1 MGLRFVLGRGGIGKT
16 SFMLDSIKKRVQDNE
31 TSPVI
36 LLVPEQYSFEMEKK
50 MSKLFLGE
58 EKDKYLRSRVLS
70 FKTMSSIVFSKVGGL
85 TDVNINS
92 SGRAMMIYKSIDKI
106 SNELKVY
113 AKSSTQSGFVA
124 SITDMI
130 SELKQYNVSPD
141 MLEAISSEV
150 ENETL
155 RYKLKDIAKI
165 YAEFEKNLHENYVDS
180 QDMLTSLAARLEQCG
195 EVENET
201 LRYKLKDIAKIYAE
215 FEKNL
220 HENYVDSQD
229 MLTSLAARLEQCEY
243 FKDSYIY
250 IDEFTGFTPNQYGVL
265 KVLLKQA
272 KEVYI
277 SLTIDSLTQFTY
289 SKNDAFSRT
298 KYTFEKLYKIAAEE
312 GVKIHTNI
320 NLNTED
326 VKRFKDNEELQHL
339 EKYYHAY
346 PYRKYEKQTKHIKIK
361 EFNNLYDEVEQVAK
375 DIIHLV
381 RDKKVRYKDIT
392 VATRKY
398 EKQTK
403 HIKIKEFNNLYDE
416 VEQVA
421 KDIIHLVRDKKV
433 RYKDITVATRDL
445 NRYDFLV
452 KSIFKEY
459 EIPNFIDVK
468 REAKNNPIIV
478 LILSALEMKNR
489 RYSYETMFRYL
500 KSGLIG
506 VDNEEIS
513 LLENYVLL
521 NGIRGK
527 KWFEEKWH
535 YKVNPNYLSEE
546 DEYDL
551 LQKERINAT
560 KDKVLAPII
569 ALQEKLKKQN
579 KTVRE
584 ICQYVYEFL
593 LDINIE
599 ETLEKLI
606 NNFTEKGDLEIANEY
621 SQVWQIVID
630 ILDQMVELM
639 GDERISLDKF
649 MKLISLGFDEYELGL
664 VPPSMDQVLVSSID
678 RMKNTDTKYLYLIG
692 TTDGIFPLISKESGL
707 LSDKDRENLGEKGL
721 EVDIDSKTKT
731 YEEQFLVYKAL
742 TSTSENLILT
752 YPISDHEGKTLGEKG
767 LEVDIDSKTKTY
779 EEQFLVYKALTST
792 SENLILT
799 YPISDHEGKTLR
811 PSIIIS
817 RLKKIFPN
825 IDIKNYV
832 LKEMENRHEDVLE
845 KITVKAPTFNEL
857 INAIKE
863 FEIRGEINEIWLD
876 IYRYFLSDDEYRS
889 KLEKVISGLS
899 YTNQVEKVEKD
910 KIKKLYENK
919 NLSVSKLERYAQCPF
934 SYFIQY
940 GLKAEERK
948 EYSFTAPD
956 LGSFIHKILDI
967 FSKSLNKDKLNWHEI
982 DEDYIKGRVSLIVDE
997 MINKIPG
1004 FILNSSERY
1013 KYLAYRLKKML
1024 VSAISIISMQIKQGN
1039 FEPVDY
1045 EVSFRKNG
1053 KYPPI
1058 KLVLDDGEE
1067 VTLVGQIDRIDE
1079 LEKDDSRYIRI
1090 IDYKSGDKSISLT
1103 EVYYG
1108 LQLQLLVYLDAIIE
1122 SDRHKKQNIKPAA
1135 ILYNRIDNPIVKS
1148 NEDQKDAVITEEI
1161 LKKLRM
1167 SGLVVKNPDIIG
1179 EMDLSLKEGER
1190 KTSLVIPA
1198 SFDKNGNVGRYTKGV
1213 TDSEFDI
1220 LREYVKYEVKELCER
1235 MVGGDISILPC
1246 KNKNGT
1252 SCDFCS
1258 YSVICQFDST
1268 IKGNQYTILND
1279 KSDEEVIK
1287 LMEKEVNK

>member
-16 SFMLDSIKKRVQDNE
+16 TFMLNEIKKRVQDDE

-36 LLVPEQYSFEMEKK
+36 LLVPEQYSFEMEKN
-50 MSKLFLGE
+50 MSKLFQGQ

-92 SGRAMMIYKSIDKI
+92 SGKAMMIYKSIDRI
-106 SNELKVY
+106 ASELKVY
-113 AKSSTQSGFVA
+113 GKSSSQSGFVG

-141 MLEAISSEV
+141 MLENIAGEM

-155 RYKLKDIAKI
+155 RYKLMDIAKI
-165 YAEFEKNLHENYVDS
+165 YGEFEKNLHENYVDS
-180 QDMLTSLAARLEQCG
+180 QDMLTSLAVKLEKC
-195 EVENET
+195 
-201 LRYKLKDIAKIYAE
+201 D
-215 FEKNL
+215 
-220 HENYVDSQD
+220 
-229 MLTSLAARLEQCEY
+229 Y
-243 FKDSYIY
+243 FKDAYIY
-250 IDEFTGFTPNQYGVL
+250 IDEFTGFTPNQYGIL
-265 KVLLKQA
+265 RVLLKQA

-298 KYTFEKLYKIAAEE
+298 KYTFEKLYKIAVEE

-320 NLNTED
+320 NLNTEE
-326 VKRFKDNEELQHL
+326 VKRFKGNNELKHL
-339 EKYYHAY
+339 EAFYHAY
-346 PYRKYEKQTKHIKIK
+346 PYRKYDKKTEHIKIN

-375 DIIHLV
+375 EIVHLV
-381 RDKKVRYKDIT
+381 RDK
-392 VATRKY
+392 
-398 EKQTK
+398 
-403 HIKIKEFNNLYDE
+403 N
-416 VEQVA
+416 
-421 KDIIHLVRDKKV
+421 V

-459 EIPNFIDVK
+459 EIPNFIDSK
-468 REAKNNPIIV
+468 REAKSNPIIV
-478 LILSALEMKNR
+478 LILSALEMRNR

-506 VDNEEIS
+506 VNEEDIS
-513 LLENYVLL
+513 LLENYVLQ
-521 NGIRGK
+521 NGIKGK
-527 KWFEEKWH
+527 KWFEERWD

-546 DEYDL
+546 SEFDL
-551 LQKERINAT
+551 AQKERINET
-560 KDKVLAPII
+560 RDKVLEPII
-569 ALQEKLKKQN
+569 KLQDKLKKPN

-584 ICQYVYEFL
+584 ICIYVYEFL

-599 ETLEKLI
+599 ETLENLI
-606 NNFTEKGDLEIANEY
+606 NNFTEKGDLEIADEY
-621 SQVWQIVID
+621 SQVWQIVVD

-639 GDERISLDKF
+639 GDEKISLDKF
-649 MKLISLGFDEYELGL
+649 MKVISLGFDEYELGL

-678 RMKNTDTKYLYLIG
+678 RMKNANTKYLYLIG

-707 LSDKDRENLGEKGL
+707 LSDKDRETLGEKGV
-721 EVDIDSKTKT
+721 EVDIDSKTRT

-742 TSTSENLILT
+742 TYTSENLI
-752 YPISDHEGKTLGEKG
+752 IS
-767 LEVDIDSKTKTY
+767 
-779 EEQFLVYKALTST
+779 
-792 SENLILT
+792 

-825 IDIKNYV
+825 ITMKSYV
-832 LKEMENRHEDVLE
+832 LKDLDNSCEKALED
-845 KITVKAPTFNEL
+845 ITVKAPTFNEL

-863 FEIRGEINEIWLD
+863 FEIRGEINPVYLD
-876 IYRYFLSDDEYRS
+876 LYRYFLEDKEYKN
-889 KLEKVISGLS
+889 KLEKVVSGLS
-899 YTNQVEKVEKD
+899 YTNQVEKVERE
-910 KIKKLYENK
+910 KIKQLYENK
-919 NLSVSKLERYAQCPF
+919 NLSISKLERYAQCPF

-940 GLKAEERK
+940 GLKAQERR

-956 LGSFIHKILDI
+956 LGSFIHNILDI

-982 DEDYIKGRVSLIVDE
+982 DDDYIKSRVSLIVDE
-997 MINKIPG
+997 MISRIPG

-1058 KLVLDDGEE
+1058 KIILNDGEE
-1067 VTLVGQIDRIDE
+1067 ITLVGQIDRIDE
-1079 LEKDDSRYIRI
+1079 LEKDDSKYIRI
-1090 IDYKSGDKSISLT
+1090 IDYKSGDKSINLT

-1122 SDRHKKQNIKPAA
+1122 SDRNKKFNLKPAA
-1135 ILYNRIDNPIVKS
+1135 ILYNRIDNPIVKA
-1148 NEDQKDAVITEEI
+1148 NEDQKDSIINEEI

-1167 SGLVVKNPDIIG
+1167 NGLVLKDVDIIG
-1179 EMDLSLKEGER
+1179 EMDHSLKDGER

-1198 SFDKNGNVGRYTKGV
+1198 NFDKNGNIGRYTKGV
-1213 TDSEFDI
+1213 TEQEFDI
-1220 LREYVKYEVKELCER
+1220 LRQYVKHEVKELCER
-1235 MVGGDISILPC
+1235 MVGGDISIIPC
-1246 KNKNGT
+1246 KSKNGT
-1252 SCDFCS
+1252 SCDFCT
-1258 YSVICQFDST
+1258 YSSICQFDSS
-1268 IKGNQYTILND
+1268 IRGNMYTIINE
-1279 KSDEEVIK
+1279 KKDEEIIK
-1287 LMEKEVNK
+1287 LMDKEVKK

>member
-141 MLEAISSEV
+141 MLEAIS
-150 ENETL
+150 
-155 RYKLKDIAKI
+155 
-165 YAEFEKNLHENYVDS
+165 
-180 QDMLTSLAARLEQCG
+180 G

-320 NLNTED
+320 NLNAED

-346 PYRKYEKQTKHIKIK
+346 PY
-361 EFNNLYDEVEQVAK
+361 
-375 DIIHLV
+375 
-381 RDKKVRYKDIT
+381 
-392 VATRKY
+392 RKY

-506 VDNEEIS
+506 VDNEEVS

-606 NNFTEKGDLEIANEY
+606 NNFTEKGDLEIAKEY

-752 YPISDHEGKTLGEKG
+752 YPISDHEGKTL
-767 LEVDIDSKTKTY
+767 
-779 EEQFLVYKALTST
+779 
-792 SENLILT
+792 
-799 YPISDHEGKTLR
+799 R

-825 IDIKNYV
+825 IEIKNYV
-832 LKEMENRHEDVLE
+832 LKDMENANEDVLE

-863 FEIRGEINEIWLD
+863 FEIRGEINEVWLG
-876 IYRYFLSDDEYRS
+876 IYRYFLIDDEYRN

-899 YTNQVEKVEKD
+899 YTNQVERVEKD

-956 LGSFIHKILDI
+956 LGSFIHNILDI

-982 DEDYIKGRVSLIVDE
+982 DEDYIKGRVSVIVDE

-1079 LEKDDSRYIRI
+1079 LEKDNSRYIRI

-1122 SDRHKKQNIKPAA
+1122 SDRYKKQNIKPAA

-1148 NEDQKDAVITEEI
+1148 NEDKKDSVITEEI
-1161 LKKLRM
+1161 LKELRM
-1167 SGLVVKNPDIIG
+1167 TGLVVKDPEIIG

-1213 TDSEFDI
+1213 TGSEFDI

>member
-180 QDMLTSLAARLEQCG
+180 QDMLTSLAARLEQC
-195 EVENET
+195 
-201 LRYKLKDIAKIYAE
+201 
-215 FEKNL
+215 
-220 HENYVDSQD
+220 
-229 MLTSLAARLEQCEY
+229 EY

-346 PYRKYEKQTKHIKIK
+346 PY
-361 EFNNLYDEVEQVAK
+361 
-375 DIIHLV
+375 
-381 RDKKVRYKDIT
+381 
-392 VATRKY
+392 RKY

-606 NNFTEKGDLEIANEY
+606 NNFTEKGDLEIAKEY

-752 YPISDHEGKTLGEKG
+752 YPISDHEGKTL
-767 LEVDIDSKTKTY
+767 
-779 EEQFLVYKALTST
+779 
-792 SENLILT
+792 
-799 YPISDHEGKTLR
+799 R

-832 LKEMENRHEDVLE
+832 LKDMENANEDVLE

-863 FEIRGEINEIWLD
+863 FEIRGEINEVWLG
-876 IYRYFLSDDEYRS
+876 IYRYFLIDDEYRN

-899 YTNQVEKVEKD
+899 YTNQVERVEKD

-956 LGSFIHKILDI
+956 LGSFIHNILDI

-982 DEDYIKGRVSLIVDE
+982 DEDYIKGRVSVIVDE

-1079 LEKDDSRYIRI
+1079 LEKDNSRYIRI

-1122 SDRHKKQNIKPAA
+1122 SDRYKKQNIKPAA

-1148 NEDQKDAVITEEI
+1148 NEDQKDSVITEEI

-1167 SGLVVKNPDIIG
+1167 TGLVVKDPEIIG

-1213 TDSEFDI
+1213 TGSEFDI
-1220 LREYVKYEVKELCER
+1220 LREYVKYEIKELCER

-1258 YSVICQFDST
+1258 YSIICQFDST

>member
-1 MGLRFVLGRGGIGKT
+1 MGLRFVLGRSGIGKT
-16 SFMLDSIKKRVQDNE
+16 TYMLNEIKKRVQDNE
-31 TSPVI
+31 TSPVV
-36 LLVPEQYSFEMEKK
+36 LLVPEQYSFEMEKN
-50 MSKLFLGE
+50 MSRLFQGE

-92 SGRAMMIYKSIDKI
+92 SGRAMIIYKSIDKI

-113 AKSSTQSGFVA
+113 GRSATQSGFVG

-130 SELKQYNVSPD
+130 SELKQYNVSPE
-141 MLEAISSEV
+141 MLENMAGEV

-155 RYKLKDIAKI
+155 RYKLMDIAKI
-165 YAEFEKNLHENYVDS
+165 YNDFEKNLHKNYVDS
-180 QDMLTSLAARLEQCG
+180 QDMLTSLAEKLEKC
-195 EVENET
+195 
-201 LRYKLKDIAKIYAE
+201 D
-215 FEKNL
+215 
-220 HENYVDSQD
+220 
-229 MLTSLAARLEQCEY
+229 Y
-243 FKDSYIY
+243 FKDAYIY

-265 KVLLKQA
+265 RVLLKQA

-298 KYTFEKLYKIAAEE
+298 KYTFEKLYKLAAEE
-312 GVKIHTNI
+312 GVKIHTNV
-320 NLNTED
+320 NLNTEK
-326 VKRFKDNEELQHL
+326 VKRFEGNEELQHL
-339 EKYYHAY
+339 EAFYHAY
-346 PYRKYEKQTKHIKIK
+346 PYRKYEKETKHIKIK

-375 DIIHLV
+375 EIVHIV
-381 RDKKVRYKDIT
+381 RSKK
-392 VATRKY
+392 A
-398 EKQTK
+398 
-403 HIKIKEFNNLYDE
+403 
-416 VEQVA
+416 
-421 KDIIHLVRDKKV
+421 

-459 EIPNFIDVK
+459 EIPNFIDSK
-468 REAKNNPIIV
+468 REAKSNPIIV
-478 LILSALEMKNR
+478 LILSALEMRNR

-506 VDNEEIS
+506 VSDEDIS
-513 LLENYVLL
+513 LLENYVLQ
-521 NGIRGK
+521 NGIKGK
-527 KWFEEKWH
+527 KWFEEKWE
-535 YKVNPNYLSEE
+535 YKVNPNYLAEESEF
-546 DEYDL
+546 DL
-551 LQKERINAT
+551 EQKAKINET

-569 ALQEKLKKQN
+569 KLQDKLKKQH

-584 ICQYVYEFL
+584 ICTYVYEFL

-599 ETLEKLI
+599 ETLENLI
-606 NNFTEKGDLEIANEY
+606 NNFNEKGDLEIAKEY
-621 SQVWQIVID
+621 SQVWQIVVD

-639 GDERISLDKF
+639 GDEKISLDKF
-649 MKLISLGFDEYELGL
+649 MKVISLGFDEYELGL

-678 RMKNTDTKYLYLIG
+678 RMKNSNTKYLYLIG

-707 LSDKDRENLGEKGL
+707 LTDKDREIMGEKGV

-731 YEEQFLVYKAL
+731 YEEQFLVYKSL
-742 TSTSENLILT
+742 TYTSENLI
-752 YPISDHEGKTLGEKG
+752 IS
-767 LEVDIDSKTKTY
+767 
-779 EEQFLVYKALTST
+779 
-792 SENLILT
+792 

-825 IDIKNYV
+825 INMKSYV
-832 LKEMENRHEDVLE
+832 LKDLDNSDEAALDN
-845 KITVKAPTFNEL
+845 ITVKAPTFNEL

-863 FEIRGEINEIWLD
+863 FEIRGDINNVYLD
-876 IYRYFLSDDEYRS
+876 LYRYFLGDEEYKN
-889 KLEKVISGLS
+889 KLEKVVSGLS
-899 YTNQVEKVEKD
+899 YTNQVEKVESE
-910 KIKKLYENK
+910 KIKQLYENK
-919 NLSVSKLERYAQCPF
+919 NLSISKLERYATCPF

-940 GLKAEERK
+940 GLKAQERR

-956 LGSFIHKILDI
+956 LGSFIHNILDI

-982 DEDYIKGRVSLIVDE
+982 DEDYIKSRVSLIVDE
-997 MINKIPG
+997 MVNKIPG

-1024 VSAISIISMQIKQGN
+1024 VSAIIIISMQIKQGN

-1058 KLVLDDGEE
+1058 KIVLNDGQEI
-1067 VTLVGQIDRIDE
+1067 TLVGQIDRIDE
-1079 LEKDDSRYIRI
+1079 LEKDDSKYIRI
-1090 IDYKSGDKSISLT
+1090 IDYKSGDKSINLT

-1108 LQLQLLVYLDAIIE
+1108 LQLQLLVYLDAIID
-1122 SDRHKKQNIKPAA
+1122 SDRHKKSNLKPAA
-1135 ILYNRIDNPIVKS
+1135 ILYNRIDNPIVRS
-1148 NEDQKDAVITEEI
+1148 NEDQKDSVINEEI

-1167 SGLVVKNPDIIG
+1167 NGLVLKDVDIIG
-1179 EMDLSLKEGER
+1179 EMDMSLKEGER

-1198 SFDKNGNVGRYTKGV
+1198 NFDKNGNIGRYTKGV
-1213 TDSEFDI
+1213 TEPEFDV

-1235 MVGGDISILPC
+1235 MIGGDISILPC

-1252 SCDFCS
+1252 SCDFCNYAS
-1258 YSVICQFDST
+1258 ICQFDPS
-1268 IKGNQYTILND
+1268 IRGNMYTILND

-1287 LMEKEVNK
+1287 LMEKEVKK

>member
-180 QDMLTSLAARLEQCG
+180 QDMLTSLAARLEQC
-195 EVENET
+195 
-201 LRYKLKDIAKIYAE
+201 
-215 FEKNL
+215 
-220 HENYVDSQD
+220 
-229 MLTSLAARLEQCEY
+229 EY

-346 PYRKYEKQTKHIKIK
+346 PY
-361 EFNNLYDEVEQVAK
+361 
-375 DIIHLV
+375 
-381 RDKKVRYKDIT
+381 
-392 VATRKY
+392 RKY

-606 NNFTEKGDLEIANEY
+606 NNFTEKGDLEIAKEY

-692 TTDGIFPLISKESGL
+692 TTDGIFPLISKEIGL
-707 LSDKDRENLGEKGL
+707 LSDKDREN
-721 EVDIDSKTKT
+721 
-731 YEEQFLVYKAL
+731 
-742 TSTSENLILT
+742 
-752 YPISDHEGKTLGEKG
+752 LGEKG

-832 LKEMENRHEDVLE
+832 LKDMENANEDVLE

-863 FEIRGEINEIWLD
+863 FEIRGEINEVWLG
-876 IYRYFLSDDEYRS
+876 IYRYFLIDDEYRN

-899 YTNQVEKVEKD
+899 YTNQVEKVEKG

-956 LGSFIHKILDI
+956 LGSFIHNILDI

-1079 LEKDDSRYIRI
+1079 LEKDNSRYIRI

-1122 SDRHKKQNIKPAA
+1122 SDRYKKQNIKPAA

-1148 NEDQKDAVITEEI
+1148 NEDKKDSVITEEI

-1167 SGLVVKNPDIIG
+1167 TGLVVKDPEIIG

-1213 TDSEFDI
+1213 TGSEFDI

>member
-16 SFMLDSIKKRVQDNE
+16 TFMLNEIKKRVQDDE

-36 LLVPEQYSFEMEKK
+36 LLVPEQYSFEMEKN
-50 MSKLFLGE
+50 MSKLFQGE

-92 SGRAMMIYKSIDKI
+92 SGKAMMIYKSIDRI
-106 SNELKVY
+106 ASELKVY
-113 AKSSTQSGFVA
+113 GKSSSQSGFVG

-141 MLEAISSEV
+141 MLENIAGEM

-155 RYKLKDIAKI
+155 RYKLMDIAKI
-165 YAEFEKNLHENYVDS
+165 YGEFEKNLHENYVDS
-180 QDMLTSLAARLEQCG
+180 QDMLTSLAVKLEKC
-195 EVENET
+195 
-201 LRYKLKDIAKIYAE
+201 D
-215 FEKNL
+215 
-220 HENYVDSQD
+220 
-229 MLTSLAARLEQCEY
+229 Y
-243 FKDSYIY
+243 FKDAYIY
-250 IDEFTGFTPNQYGVL
+250 IDEFTGFTPNQYGIL
-265 KVLLKQA
+265 RVLLKQA

-298 KYTFEKLYKIAAEE
+298 KYTFEKLYKIAVEE

-320 NLNTED
+320 NLNTEE
-326 VKRFKDNEELQHL
+326 VKRFKGNDELKHL
-339 EKYYHAY
+339 EAFYHAY
-346 PYRKYEKQTKHIKIK
+346 PYRKYEKKTEHIKVN

-375 DIIHLV
+375 EIVHLV
-381 RDKKVRYKDIT
+381 RDK
-392 VATRKY
+392 
-398 EKQTK
+398 
-403 HIKIKEFNNLYDE
+403 N
-416 VEQVA
+416 
-421 KDIIHLVRDKKV
+421 V

-459 EIPNFIDVK
+459 EIPNFIDSK
-468 REAKNNPIIV
+468 REAKSNPIIV
-478 LILSALEMKNR
+478 LILSALEMRNR

-506 VDNEEIS
+506 VNEEDIS
-513 LLENYVLL
+513 LLENYVLQ
-521 NGIRGK
+521 NGIKGK
-527 KWFEEKWH
+527 KWFEERWD

-546 DEYDL
+546 SEFDL
-551 LQKERINAT
+551 AQKERINET
-560 KDKVLAPII
+560 RDKVLEPII
-569 ALQEKLKKQN
+569 KLQDKLKKPN

-584 ICQYVYEFL
+584 ICIYVYEFL

-599 ETLEKLI
+599 ETLENLI
-606 NNFTEKGDLEIANEY
+606 NNFTEKGDLEIADEY
-621 SQVWQIVID
+621 SQVWQIVVD

-639 GDERISLDKF
+639 GDEKISLDKF
-649 MKLISLGFDEYELGL
+649 MKVISLGFDEYELGL

-678 RMKNTDTKYLYLIG
+678 RMKNANTKYLYLIG

-707 LSDKDRENLGEKGL
+707 LSDKDRETLGEKGV

-742 TSTSENLILT
+742 TYTSENLI
-752 YPISDHEGKTLGEKG
+752 IS
-767 LEVDIDSKTKTY
+767 
-779 EEQFLVYKALTST
+779 
-792 SENLILT
+792 

-811 PSIIIS
+811 PSIIVS

-825 IDIKNYV
+825 ITMKSYV
-832 LKEMENRHEDVLE
+832 LKDLDNSCEKALED
-845 KITVKAPTFNEL
+845 ITVKAPTFNEL

-863 FEIRGEINEIWLD
+863 FEIRGEINPVYLD
-876 IYRYFLSDDEYRS
+876 LYRYFLDDKEYKN
-889 KLEKVISGLS
+889 KLEKVVSGLS
-899 YTNQVEKVEKD
+899 YTNQVEKVERE
-910 KIKKLYENK
+910 KIKQLYENK
-919 NLSVSKLERYAQCPF
+919 NLSISKLERYAQCPF

-940 GLKAEERK
+940 GLKAQERR

-956 LGSFIHKILDI
+956 LGSFIHNILDI

-982 DEDYIKGRVSLIVDE
+982 DDDYIKSRVSLIVDE
-997 MINKIPG
+997 MISKIPG

-1058 KLVLDDGEE
+1058 KIILNDGEE
-1067 VTLVGQIDRIDE
+1067 ITLVGQIDRIDE
-1079 LEKDDSRYIRI
+1079 LEKDDSKYIRI
-1090 IDYKSGDKSISLT
+1090 IDYKSGDKSINLT

-1122 SDRHKKQNIKPAA
+1122 SDRNKKFNLKPAA
-1135 ILYNRIDNPIVKS
+1135 ILYNRIDNPIVKA
-1148 NEDQKDAVITEEI
+1148 NEDQKDSIINEEI

-1167 SGLVVKNPDIIG
+1167 NGLVLKDVDIIG
-1179 EMDLSLKEGER
+1179 EMDHSLKDGER

-1198 SFDKNGNVGRYTKGV
+1198 NFDKNGNIGRYTKGV
-1213 TDSEFDI
+1213 TEQEFDI
-1220 LREYVKYEVKELCER
+1220 LRQYVKHEVKELCER
-1235 MVGGDISILPC
+1235 MVGGDISIIPC
-1246 KNKNGT
+1246 KSKNGT
-1252 SCDFCS
+1252 SCDFCT
-1258 YSVICQFDST
+1258 YSSICQFDSS
-1268 IKGNQYTILND
+1268 IRGNMYTIINE
-1279 KSDEEVIK
+1279 KKDEEIIK
-1287 LMEKEVNK
+1287 LMDKEVKK

>member
-16 SFMLDSIKKRVQDNE
+16 TFMLNEIKKRVQDDE

-36 LLVPEQYSFEMEKK
+36 LLVPEQYSFEMEKN
-50 MSKLFLGE
+50 MSKLFQGE

-92 SGRAMMIYKSIDKI
+92 SGKAMMIYKSIDRI
-106 SNELKVY
+106 ASELKVY
-113 AKSSTQSGFVA
+113 GKSSSQSGFVG

-141 MLEAISSEV
+141 MLENIAGEM

-155 RYKLKDIAKI
+155 RYKLMDIAKI
-165 YAEFEKNLHENYVDS
+165 YGEFEKNLHENYVDS
-180 QDMLTSLAARLEQCG
+180 QDMLTSLAVKLEKC
-195 EVENET
+195 
-201 LRYKLKDIAKIYAE
+201 D
-215 FEKNL
+215 
-220 HENYVDSQD
+220 
-229 MLTSLAARLEQCEY
+229 Y
-243 FKDSYIY
+243 FKDAYIY
-250 IDEFTGFTPNQYGVL
+250 IDEFTGFTPNQYGIL
-265 KVLLKQA
+265 RVLLKQA

-298 KYTFEKLYKIAAEE
+298 KYTFEKLYKIAVEE

-320 NLNTED
+320 NLNTEE
-326 VKRFKDNEELQHL
+326 VKRFKGNDELKHL
-339 EKYYHAY
+339 EAFYHAY
-346 PYRKYEKQTKHIKIK
+346 PYRKYEKKTEHIKVN

-375 DIIHLV
+375 EIVHLV
-381 RDKKVRYKDIT
+381 RDK
-392 VATRKY
+392 
-398 EKQTK
+398 
-403 HIKIKEFNNLYDE
+403 N
-416 VEQVA
+416 
-421 KDIIHLVRDKKV
+421 V

-459 EIPNFIDVK
+459 EIPNFIDSK
-468 REAKNNPIIV
+468 REAKSNPIIV
-478 LILSALEMKNR
+478 LILSALEMRNR

-506 VDNEEIS
+506 VNEEDIS
-513 LLENYVLL
+513 LLENYVLQ
-521 NGIRGK
+521 NGIKGK
-527 KWFEEKWH
+527 KWFEERWD

-546 DEYDL
+546 SEFDL
-551 LQKERINAT
+551 AQKERINET
-560 KDKVLAPII
+560 RDKVLEPII
-569 ALQEKLKKQN
+569 KLQDKLKKPN

-584 ICQYVYEFL
+584 ICIYVYEFL

-599 ETLEKLI
+599 ETLENLI
-606 NNFTEKGDLEIANEY
+606 NNFTEKGDLEIADEY
-621 SQVWQIVID
+621 SQVWQIVVD

-639 GDERISLDKF
+639 GDEKISLDKF
-649 MKLISLGFDEYELGL
+649 MKVISLGFDEYELGL

-678 RMKNTDTKYLYLIG
+678 RMKNANTKYLYLIG

-707 LSDKDRENLGEKGL
+707 LSDKDRETLGEKGV
-721 EVDIDSKTKT
+721 EVDIDSKTRT

-742 TSTSENLILT
+742 TYTSENLT
-752 YPISDHEGKTLGEKG
+752 IS
-767 LEVDIDSKTKTY
+767 
-779 EEQFLVYKALTST
+779 
-792 SENLILT
+792 

-811 PSIIIS
+811 PSIIVS

-825 IDIKNYV
+825 ITMKSYV
-832 LKEMENRHEDVLE
+832 LKDLDNSCEKALED
-845 KITVKAPTFNEL
+845 ITVKAPTFNEL

-863 FEIRGEINEIWLD
+863 FEIRGEINPVYLD
-876 IYRYFLSDDEYRS
+876 LYRYFLDDKEYKN
-889 KLEKVISGLS
+889 KLEKVVSGLS
-899 YTNQVEKVEKD
+899 YTNQVEKVERE
-910 KIKKLYENK
+910 KIKQLYENK
-919 NLSVSKLERYAQCPF
+919 NLSISKLERYAQCPF

-940 GLKAEERK
+940 GLKAQERR

-956 LGSFIHKILDI
+956 LGSFIHNILDI

-982 DEDYIKGRVSLIVDE
+982 DDDYIKSRVSLIVDE
-997 MINKIPG
+997 MISKIPG

-1058 KLVLDDGEE
+1058 KIILNDGEE
-1067 VTLVGQIDRIDE
+1067 ITLVGQIDRIDE
-1079 LEKDDSRYIRI
+1079 LEKDDSKYIRI
-1090 IDYKSGDKSISLT
+1090 IDYKSGDKSINLT

-1122 SDRHKKQNIKPAA
+1122 SDRNKKFNLKPAA
-1135 ILYNRIDNPIVKS
+1135 ILYNRIDNPIVKA
-1148 NEDQKDAVITEEI
+1148 NEDQKDSIINEEI

-1167 SGLVVKNPDIIG
+1167 NGLVLKDVDIIG
-1179 EMDLSLKEGER
+1179 EMDHSLKDGER

-1198 SFDKNGNVGRYTKGV
+1198 NFDKNGNIGRYTKGV
-1213 TDSEFDI
+1213 TEQEFDI
-1220 LREYVKYEVKELCER
+1220 LRQYVKHEVKELCER
-1235 MVGGDISILPC
+1235 MVGGDISIIPC
-1246 KNKNGT
+1246 KSKNGT
-1252 SCDFCS
+1252 SCDFCT
-1258 YSVICQFDST
+1258 YSSICQFDSS
-1268 IKGNQYTILND
+1268 IRGNMYTIINE
-1279 KSDEEVIK
+1279 KKDEEIIK
-1287 LMEKEVNK
+1287 LMDKEVKK

>member
-106 SNELKVY
+106 SDELKVY

-141 MLEAISSEV
+141 MLEAISS
-150 ENETL
+150 
-155 RYKLKDIAKI
+155 
-165 YAEFEKNLHENYVDS
+165 
-180 QDMLTSLAARLEQCG
+180 

-392 VATRKY
+392 VATR
-398 EKQTK
+398 
-403 HIKIKEFNNLYDE
+403 
-416 VEQVA
+416 
-421 KDIIHLVRDKKV
+421 
-433 RYKDITVATRDL
+433 DL

-527 KWFEEKWH
+527 KWFEEKWY

-551 LQKERINAT
+551 IQKERINAT

-606 NNFTEKGDLEIANEY
+606 NDFTEKGDLEIANEY

-692 TTDGIFPLISKESGL
+692 TTDGIFPLISKEIGL
-707 LSDKDRENLGEKGL
+707 LSDKDREN
-721 EVDIDSKTKT
+721 
-731 YEEQFLVYKAL
+731 
-742 TSTSENLILT
+742 
-752 YPISDHEGKTLGEKG
+752 LGEKG

-832 LKEMENRHEDVLE
+832 LKDMENANEDVLE

-863 FEIRGEINEIWLD
+863 FEIRGEINEVWLG
-876 IYRYFLSDDEYRS
+876 IYRYFLIDDEYRN

-899 YTNQVEKVEKD
+899 YTNQVEKVEKG

-956 LGSFIHKILDI
+956 LGSFIHNILDI

-1167 SGLVVKNPDIIG
+1167 SGLVVKDPGIIG

>member
-16 SFMLDSIKKRVQDNE
+16 TFMLNEIKKRVQDDE

-36 LLVPEQYSFEMEKK
+36 LLVPEQYSFEMEKN
-50 MSKLFLGE
+50 MSKLFQGE

-92 SGRAMMIYKSIDKI
+92 SGKAMMIYKSIDRI
-106 SNELKVY
+106 ASELKVY
-113 AKSSTQSGFVA
+113 GKSSSQSGFVG

-141 MLEAISSEV
+141 MLEDIAGEM

-155 RYKLKDIAKI
+155 RYKLMDIAKI
-165 YAEFEKNLHENYVDS
+165 YGEFEKNLHENYVDS
-180 QDMLTSLAARLEQCG
+180 QDMLTSLAAKLEQC
-195 EVENET
+195 
-201 LRYKLKDIAKIYAE
+201 D
-215 FEKNL
+215 
-220 HENYVDSQD
+220 
-229 MLTSLAARLEQCEY
+229 Y
-243 FKDSYIY
+243 FKDAYIY
-250 IDEFTGFTPNQYGVL
+250 IDEFTGFTPNQYGIL
-265 KVLLKQA
+265 RVLLKQA

-298 KYTFEKLYKIAAEE
+298 KYTFEKLYKIAVEE

-320 NLNTED
+320 NLNTEE
-326 VKRFKDNEELQHL
+326 VKRFKGNDELKHL
-339 EKYYHAY
+339 EAFYHAY
-346 PYRKYEKQTKHIKIK
+346 PYRKYDKKTEHIKIN

-375 DIIHLV
+375 EIVHLV
-381 RDKKVRYKDIT
+381 RDK
-392 VATRKY
+392 
-398 EKQTK
+398 
-403 HIKIKEFNNLYDE
+403 N
-416 VEQVA
+416 
-421 KDIIHLVRDKKV
+421 V

-459 EIPNFIDVK
+459 EIPNFIDSK
-468 REAKNNPIIV
+468 REAKSNPIIV
-478 LILSALEMKNR
+478 LILSALEMRNR

-506 VDNEEIS
+506 VSEEDIS
-513 LLENYVLL
+513 LLENYVLQ
-521 NGIRGK
+521 NGIKGK
-527 KWFEEKWH
+527 KWFEERWD
-535 YKVNPNYLSEE
+535 YKVNPNYLAEESEF
-546 DEYDL
+546 DL
-551 LQKERINAT
+551 AQKERINET
-560 KDKVLAPII
+560 RDKVLEPII
-569 ALQEKLKKQN
+569 KLQDKLKKPN

-584 ICQYVYEFL
+584 ICIYVYEFL

-599 ETLEKLI
+599 ETLENLI
-606 NNFTEKGDLEIANEY
+606 NNFTEKGDLEIADEY
-621 SQVWQIVID
+621 SQVWQIVVD

-639 GDERISLDKF
+639 GDEKISLDKF
-649 MKLISLGFDEYELGL
+649 MKVISLGFDEYELGL

-678 RMKNTDTKYLYLIG
+678 RMKNANTKYLYLIG

-707 LSDKDRENLGEKGL
+707 LSDKDRETLGEKGV
-721 EVDIDSKTKT
+721 EVDIDSKTRT

-742 TSTSENLILT
+742 TYTSENLI
-752 YPISDHEGKTLGEKG
+752 IS
-767 LEVDIDSKTKTY
+767 
-779 EEQFLVYKALTST
+779 
-792 SENLILT
+792 

-811 PSIIIS
+811 PSIIVS

-825 IDIKNYV
+825 ITMKSYV
-832 LKEMENRHEDVLE
+832 LKDLDNSSERALED
-845 KITVKAPTFNEL
+845 ITVKAPTFNEL

-863 FEIRGEINEIWLD
+863 FEIRGEINPVYLD
-876 IYRYFLSDDEYRS
+876 LYRYFLDDKEYKN
-889 KLEKVISGLS
+889 KLEKVVSGLS
-899 YTNQVEKVEKD
+899 YTNQVEKVERE
-910 KIKKLYENK
+910 KIKQLYENK
-919 NLSVSKLERYAQCPF
+919 NLSISKLERYAQCPF

-940 GLKAEERK
+940 GLKAQERR

-956 LGSFIHKILDI
+956 LGSFIHNILDI

-982 DEDYIKGRVSLIVDE
+982 DDDYIKSRVSLIVDE
-997 MINKIPG
+997 MISKIPG

-1058 KLVLDDGEE
+1058 KIILNDGEE
-1067 VTLVGQIDRIDE
+1067 ITLVGQIDRIDE
-1079 LEKDDSRYIRI
+1079 LEKDDSKYIRI
-1090 IDYKSGDKSISLT
+1090 IDYKSGDKSINLT

-1122 SDRHKKQNIKPAA
+1122 SDRNKKFNLKPAA
-1135 ILYNRIDNPIVKS
+1135 ILYNRIDNPIVKA
-1148 NEDQKDAVITEEI
+1148 NEDQKDSIINEEI

-1167 SGLVVKNPDIIG
+1167 NGLVLKDVDIIG
-1179 EMDLSLKEGER
+1179 EMDHSLKDGER

-1198 SFDKNGNVGRYTKGV
+1198 NFDKNGNIGRYTKGV
-1213 TDSEFDI
+1213 TEQEFDI
-1220 LREYVKYEVKELCER
+1220 LRQYVKHEVKELCER
-1235 MVGGDISILPC
+1235 MVGGDISIIPC
-1246 KNKNGT
+1246 KSKNGT
-1252 SCDFCS
+1252 SCDFCT
-1258 YSVICQFDST
+1258 YSSICQFDSS
-1268 IKGNQYTILND
+1268 IRGNMYTILNE
-1279 KSDEEVIK
+1279 KKDEEIIK
-1287 LMEKEVNK
+1287 LMDKEVNK